1 MPYATSNP
9 PRLMVPAMNAASPQI
24 WTYTSA
30 DDDAT
35 TNGAGYYTD
44 GVALGMK
51 AGDFV
56 LVWDTTTPKGSF
68 HYVASIN
75 TTTGTATTAFGAVA

>member
-1 MPYATSNP
+1 MAYAVTNP
-9 PRLMVPAMNAASPQI
+9 PRLMVPAMNATGPQI

-44 GVALGMK
+44 GVALGMRL
-51 AGDFV
+51 GDMVYVF
-56 LVWDTTTPKGSF
+56 DTTTPKGSQ
-68 HYVASIN
+68 HYVSSVN
-75 TTTGTATTAFGAVA
+75 TTTGAVTTAFAAVA